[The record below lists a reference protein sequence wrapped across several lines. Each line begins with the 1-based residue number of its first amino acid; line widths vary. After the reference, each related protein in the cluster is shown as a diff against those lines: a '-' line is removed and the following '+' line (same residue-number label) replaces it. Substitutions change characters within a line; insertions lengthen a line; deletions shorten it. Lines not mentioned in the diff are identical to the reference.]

1 MSRPGLWAIRGRS
14 IAAAMDGSVIWEIE
28 FPGARMRDL
37 GERRGSNGGKAAAR
51 LGG

>member
-1 MSRPGLWAIRGRS
+1 
-14 IAAAMDGSVIWEIE
+14 VIWEIE